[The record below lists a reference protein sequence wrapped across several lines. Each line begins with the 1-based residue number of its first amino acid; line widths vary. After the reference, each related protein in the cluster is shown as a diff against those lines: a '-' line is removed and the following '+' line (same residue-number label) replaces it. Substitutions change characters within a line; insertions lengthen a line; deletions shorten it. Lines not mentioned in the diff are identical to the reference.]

1 MPKSA
6 NTKSVGKLQTVTKQS
21 SKLGRPTE
29 KPNPL
34 IIEEVLFWI
43 SSGNTLRS
51 YCRQKGK
58 PAFTTI
64 YNWLNKDKEFTER
77 FVRAREVGSDM
88 IADSIMEIMSETPE
102 MIGGDN
108 PRIDPGWVALQK
120 AKSDVALKLLS
131 KWFPQRYGDRV
142 GVEAKGD
149 INLTISTGLPQG

>member
-1 MPKSA
+1 MKEEQIILTDS
-6 NTKSVGKLQTVTKQS
+6 KQ
-21 SKLGRPTE
+21 SKLGRPVSIPDP
-29 KPNPL
+29 K
-34 IIEEVLFWI
+34 IVEEVLFWI

-51 YCRQKGK
+51 YCRQDNK

-64 YNWLNKDKEFTER
+64 YNWLNKDKEFNER

-131 KWFPQRYGDRV
+131 KWFPSRYGDRV
-142 GVEAKGD
+142 DVAAKGD
-149 INLTISTGLPQG
+149 INLTISTGIPQG

>member
-1 MPKSA
+1 MKEEQITQIVS
-6 NTKSVGKLQTVTKQS
+6 KQ
-21 SKLGRPTE
+21 SKLGRPISIPDS
-29 KPNPL
+29 K
-34 IIEEVLFWI
+34 IVEEVLFWI

-51 YCRQKGK
+51 YCRQENK

-64 YNWLNKDKEFTER
+64 YNWLNKDSDEGRLFNER

-131 KWFPQRYGDRV
+131 KWFPSRYGDRV
-142 GVEAKGD
+142 DVAAKGD
-149 INLTISTGLPQG
+149 INLTISTGIPQG